1 MTTTLTTTTTHWIDG
16 GHWAAED
23 PQSGQYLEIQDPAL
37 GQTIAH
43 ALIAD
48 SAAVDAAVAS
58 AKRAFAH
65 WSEVTPTR
73 RAQILFKFRN
83 LLQDNADEL
92 AELVTAEHGKTLDDA
107 RGELNRAL
115 DSVEMACGVPSLL
128 KGEVSE
134 QSGPNIDTQMLLQPL
149 GVCVG
154 ITPFNFP
161 LLVPIAMFA
170 VAIAAGNTFVLKPSE
185 QAPTSS
191 VRLAALMQE
200 AGLPDGVLNVVH
212 GGSDT
217 ATALM
222 DHPDTVAVA
231 FVGSTPVARKVYERA
246 AVNGMRVQ
254 SLGGAKNHLVVMPD
268 ANLEKTADAIASA
281 AFGAAG
287 QRCMAVSVVVTVG
300 DCADEL
306 VGLVKERAQQV
317 RMGAGTTPGVEVG
330 PVVSGQAMN
339 RIQGIV
345 ERAGEKGA
353 RIVVDRSREK
363 VDGFDEGFFVGPAV
377 IDHVDTTSELY
388 RTEVFGPVL
397 AVVRVQTLDDAIALI
412 RAHEYGNGAAIFTS
426 SGRAARQ
433 FQREAS
439 AGMVGVNVPIPVP
452 VATYAVAGWKNSVF
466 GDTGLNNGSWR
477 FYTQPKYLTARWDET
492 VGGVDYGFRPN

>member
-1 MTTTLTTTTTHWIDG
+1 VTTTLATATHWIDG
-16 GHWAAED
+16 GNWAHED
-23 PQSGQYLEIQDPAL
+23 QQYEQYLDVTDPAL
-37 GQTIAH
+37 GHVITRTP
-43 ALIAD
+43 IAD
-48 SAAVDAAVAS
+48 QATVDAAVAS
-58 AKRAFAH
+58 ARRAYTTWAD
-65 WSEVTPTR
+65 VTPTR
-73 RAQILFKFRN
+73 RAQILFAFRN
-83 LLQDNADEL
+83 LLRENADEL
-92 AELVTAEHGKTLDDA
+92 VELVTAEHGKTLDDA
-107 RGELNRAL
+107 RGELNRAI

-161 LLVPIAMFA
+161 LLVPVAMFA

-185 QAPTSS
+185 QVPTSS
-191 VRLAALMQE
+191 VRLAALLRE

-212 GGSDT
+212 GASDT
-217 ATALM
+217 ASALM

-246 AVNGMRVQ
+246 AINGMRVQ

-268 ANLEKTADAIASA
+268 ANLEATADAIASA

-306 VGLVKERAQQV
+306 VRLVKDRALRV

-330 PVVSGQAMN
+330 PVVSDQAMN

-345 ERAGEKGA
+345 SRAA
-353 RIVVDRSREK
+353 DTNADIVVDRTQEK
-363 VDGFDEGFFVGPAV
+363 VEGYESGFFVGPAL
-377 IDHVDTTSELY
+377 IDHVDTSSELY
-388 RTEVFGPVL
+388 RTEIFGPVL
-397 AVVRVQTLDDAIALI
+397 SVVRVDTLDEAISLI
-412 RAHEYGNGAAIFTS
+412 REHEYGNGAAIFTG

-466 GDTGLNNGSWR
+466 GDTGLNGGSWR